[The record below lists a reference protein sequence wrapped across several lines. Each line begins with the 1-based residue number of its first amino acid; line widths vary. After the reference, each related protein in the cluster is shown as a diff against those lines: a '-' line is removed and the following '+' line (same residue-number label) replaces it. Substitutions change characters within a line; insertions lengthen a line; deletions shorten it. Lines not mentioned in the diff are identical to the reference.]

1 MTGIRGKSLLAVA
14 RDIADGYVIVNP
26 LFLKPIDAE
35 SLKGLCQNIIKV
47 QTEIKGEKFPYND
60 VAAIRTRN
68 MKLQRLH
75 SSLMIIRNFARE
87 RGMKQVF

>member
-1 MTGIRGKSLLAVA
+1 MTDIRGKSILAVA

-26 LFLKPIDAE
+26 LFLKPLGSE
-35 SLKGLCQNIIKV
+35 SLKELCLNIIRV

-60 VAAIRTRN
+60 VAAIRVRN

-75 SSLMIIRNFARE
+75 SALMIIRNFARE
-87 RGMKQVF
+87 RGMKQIF